1 MHPSNGFNQVK
12 IRLVDVILTLH
23 VSSAL
28 LLVIAGIAKVFQPAP
43 TAELLSLFGLPQ
55 LKAVVVGLGATE
67 VAVGLLALVVGGPY
81 FAAVVGV
88 FYLGFCGV
96 TAKAMLGGAASC
108 GCFGQVNAPPSTV
121 HLLGNASFAAVSF
134 AAMWSRT
141 PLELMADAQL
151 SGIVFVCAAGAIA
164 GLALVAFTALPEALT
179 ARRNSHSFD
188 QFRVVID
195 NEV

>member
-1 MHPSNGFNQVK
+1 M
-12 IRLVDVILTLH
+12 DVILTLH

-28 LLVIAGIAKVFQPAP
+28 LLVIAGLAKVFQPAP
-43 TAELLSLFGLPQ
+43 TAELLSLFGLPP
-55 LKAVVVGLGATE
+55 LTAVVVGLGATE
-67 VAVGLLALVVGGPY
+67 IAVGLLALVVGGPY

-121 HLLGNASFAAVSF
+121 HIVGNAIFAVVSG

-151 SGIVFVCAAGAIA
+151 SGIVFVCAAGVIA
-164 GLALVAFTALPEALT
+164 GLALVAFTALPEALI
-179 ARRNSHSFD
+179 ARRQTRSSD
-188 QFRVVID
+188 QFQVFVD
-195 NEV
+195 NEA